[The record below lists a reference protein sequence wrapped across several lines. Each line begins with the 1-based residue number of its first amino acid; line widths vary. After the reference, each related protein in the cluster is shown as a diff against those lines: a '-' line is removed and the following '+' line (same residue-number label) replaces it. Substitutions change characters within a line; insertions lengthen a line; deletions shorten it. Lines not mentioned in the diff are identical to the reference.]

1 MQNAY
6 DDGIFRKNKFVI
18 QIELREHVKNLPVDV
33 KFC

>member
-6 DDGIFRKNKFVI
+6 DDGTFKKKFVI
-18 QIELREHVKNLPVDV
+18 QIELREQVKNLPVDV